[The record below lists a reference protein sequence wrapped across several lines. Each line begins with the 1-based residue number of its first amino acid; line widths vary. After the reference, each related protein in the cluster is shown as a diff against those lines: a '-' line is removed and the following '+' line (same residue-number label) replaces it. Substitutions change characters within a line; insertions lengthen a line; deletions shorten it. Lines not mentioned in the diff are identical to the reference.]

1 MPTDGATVHIPAT
14 EKICGQA
21 VPGTRKFS
29 VTWAAK
35 ADAGEAWGGGGP
47 GTQVPVSNNAERT
60 ANR

>member
-35 ADAGEAWGGGGP
+35 VDAGGAWGGGAP
-47 GTQVPVSNNAERT
+47 GTQVPVSNNG
-60 ANR
+60 